1 MTGNFIDHLPTP
13 CGDIAITDAAGR
25 RVPFSLRENPYCPVY
40 SLFYG
45 TIQEEMLRPD
55 ANYLLCVPTGD
66 DWAYLHSAPF
76 GYSPALRGQ

>member
-1 MTGNFIDHLPTP
+1 MTGSFIDHLPTP

-45 TIQEEMLRPD
+45 NTGED
-55 ANYLLCVPTGD
+55 A
-66 DWAYLHSAPF
+66 SA
-76 GYSPALRGQ
+76 GRQLPALCPHR